1 MVAAPADPAEQRSDL
16 ALTGSGAERSLAM
29 PTASAS
35 SAPLGLVH
43 PHAAG
48 LDIGK
53 REIWAA
59 VPPVA
64 GRETVRAFGTFTPD
78 LQALADWLAANAITT
93 VAMESTGVYWIPIF
107 ELLEARGLDVYL
119 VNARHLQNVPGRKSD
134 VQDCQWL
141 QQLHSFGL
149 LRASFRPA
157 AEMVALR
164 AYLRHRAM
172 LIEHRAAHIQH
183 MQKALL
189 QMNLRLTQVLSDISG
204 TTGLAII
211 RAIVA
216 GERNARKLASLRDR
230 RCARPEPEIAQ
241 ALTGSNRPEHLFALQ
256 QALALYDAYTAQL
269 AECDRQLE
277 RQYAAVKPR
286 FDPDDPDAPLGPD
299 EKTNTH
305 PKNTPAFD
313 LRRELFELVGVDLTR
328 VPGLHVSSV
337 QQLLA
342 EIGTDMSK
350 FPTVKHFCS
359 WLGLA
364 PHNDITGGK
373 VKRSRTLPTHNRAGQ
388 VLRVAAQAVGRG
400 QSGLGAY
407 YRTQKARLGA
417 PSAITATAHKLA
429 RIVYHLLRD
438 RLPYQPLTQEAF
450 AQQRQERELKTLEK
464 RAAQLGYT
472 VQPAP
477 TVG

>member
-1 MVAAPADPAEQRSDL
+1 MK
-16 ALTGSGAERSLAM
+16 T
-29 PTASAS
+29 PTTA
-35 SAPLGLVH
+35 SAPLGVVH

-53 REIWAA
+53 HEIWAA
-59 VPPVA
+59 VPPA
-64 GRETVRAFGTFTPD
+64 PEHETVRAFGTFTPD
-78 LQALADWLAANAITT
+78 LQALADWLAACGITT
-93 VAMESTGVYWIPIF
+93 VALESTGVYWIPIF

-119 VNARHLQNVPGRKSD
+119 VNARHLKAVPGRKSD

-141 QQLHSFGL
+141 QQLHSLGL

-189 QMNLRLTQVLSDISG
+189 QMNLRLTQVLADLTG

-216 GERNARKLASLRDR
+216 GERNARQLAALRHH
-230 RCARPEPEIAQ
+230 RCARSEPEIAK
-241 ALTGSNRPEHLFALQ
+241 ALTGSYRPEHLFALR
-256 QALALYDAYTAQL
+256 QALALYDAYTAQV

-277 RQYAAVKPR
+277 QQYAALRPR

-305 PKNTPAFD
+305 SKNAPDFD
-313 LRRELFELVGVDLTR
+313 VRRELFQLVGVDLTR

-388 VLRVAAQAVGRG
+388 VLRVAAQSVGRG

-407 YRTQKARLGA
+407 YRAQKARLGA

-429 RIVYHLLRD
+429 RIIYHMLRD
-438 RLPYQPLTQEAF
+438 RQPYQPLTKEAF
-450 AQQRQERELKTLEK
+450 TQQRRDRDRRQLEK

-477 TVG
+477 APA